1 MWVEIHFPDVILL
14 INLKFKK
21 GMKKVFLTGFLAIT
35 ALLFSCDKEESKTT
49 ATTTQSLTE
58 KRTLLCALPW
68 KQSSSIFSNDTVQPV
83 ERIQECDKDD
93 IVQYFEDGSVK
104 FVGGDV
110 LCFDESSKFSASAF
124 WKFDATG
131 TKLSVSMQPNNFEEQ
146 YTDYIEL
153 LTKDKLILSS
163 KYTENGITTVYKS
176 TFIH

>member
-1 MWVEIHFPDVILL
+1 
-14 INLKFKK
+14 
-21 GMKKVFLTGFLAIT
+21 MKKVFLTGFLAIT

-110 LCFDESSKFSASAF
+110 LCIDESSKFSASAF

-131 TKLSVSMQPNNFEEQ
+131 TKLTE
-146 YTDYIEL
+146 YTIANSLEGQWTYDLEL
-153 LTKDKLILSS
+153 LTKDKLIYSS

>member
-1 MWVEIHFPDVILL
+1 
-14 INLKFKK
+14 
-21 GMKKVFLTGFLAIT
+21 MKKVFLTGFLAIT

-49 ATTTQSLTE
+49 ATTPQSLTE
-58 KRTLLCALPW
+58 KRALLCAQTW
-68 KQSSSIFSNDTVQPV
+68 KKSSSIFSNDTVQPV

-110 LCFDESSKFSASAF
+110 LCFDESSKHSLSAF

-131 TKLSVSMQPNNFEEQ
+131 TKLIEYTKENSSEDQ
-146 YTDYIEL
+146 YTYDLEL
-153 LTKDKLILSS
+153 LTKDKLIYTS

>member
-1 MWVEIHFPDVILL
+1 MWVEIHFSDVILL

-58 KRTLLCALPW
+58 KKALLCAQPW
-68 KQSSSIFSNDTVQPV
+68 KLTSSIFSNDTVQAV

-93 IVQYFEDGSVK
+93 VLRYFEDGSAK
-104 FVGGDV
+104 HIGGKV
-110 LCFDESSKFSASAF
+110 LCFDESTKDSLSYF

-131 TKLSVSMQPNNFEEQ
+131 TKLTEYTKENSLEDQ
-146 YTDYIEL
+146 YTYDLEL
-153 LTKDKLILSS
+153 LTKDKLIFSS
-163 KYTENGITTVYKS
+163 KYTENGITTIYKS